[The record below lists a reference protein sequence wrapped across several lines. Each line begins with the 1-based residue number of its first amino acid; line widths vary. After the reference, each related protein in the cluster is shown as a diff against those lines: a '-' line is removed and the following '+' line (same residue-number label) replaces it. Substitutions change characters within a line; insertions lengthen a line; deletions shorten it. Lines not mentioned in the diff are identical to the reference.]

1 VILELTDVEAGALA
15 RALDGYLPEL
25 AEEASRT
32 DRQRDAH
39 ELWDRYRALQ
49 VIRAHLSAAPAVAPS
64 AGI

>member
-1 VILELTDVEAGALA
+1 VLLELNDNEARALAGAL
-15 RALDGYLPEL
+15 DSHLPEL

-49 VIRAHLSAAPAVAPS
+49 AIRARISAVPAVAPS